1 VGAGLRQLPYGHE
14 FSEPHSF
21 TIRRVGV
28 DDEPFGD
35 PFEVTHRDI
44 VEASRW
50 PHRFVPRLPVTVLLR
65 SHGKCLLEAVS
76 RRPDMT
82 RVYSHVLSTPL
93 NEIRCRGI
101 WHIVAAW
108 HFAVHASTS
117 SESLA
122 ESVGSFL
129 EVSRRHNLNGL
140 LATKRV
146 VWSSQL
152 RAAGLRGF
160 GGEEALL
167 SLALNFHFQSHGPEG
182 WHFHAPRAHERPG
195 AAHLQREVALQNRPD
210 WFHTYLEDL
219 VESGRLNLCKSLPRP
234 EEVLISRKELASRW
248 QQEHTTVK
256 RQRLAERSDDLFE
269 PRTLAPE
276 LWRKLGI
283 SILSLPSCLRPGKRA
298 R

>member
-1 VGAGLRQLPYGHE
+1 MG
-14 FSEPHSF
+14 
-21 TIRRVGV
+21 RR
-28 DDEPFGD
+28 D
-35 PFEVTHRDI
+35 
-44 VEASRW
+44 SC
-50 PHRFVPRLPVTVLLR
+50 
-65 SHGKCLLEAVS
+65 K
-76 RRPDMT
+76 
-82 RVYSHVLSTPL
+82 
-93 NEIRCRGI
+93 GI

-122 ESVGSFL
+122 ESVGPFL

-167 SLALNFHFQSHGPEG
+167 SLALIFHFQSHGPEG
-182 WHFHAPRAHERPG
+182 WHFHAPHAHERPG
-195 AAHLQREVALQNRPD
+195 AAQLQREVALQNQPD

-219 VESGRLNLCKSLPRP
+219 VEIGRLNPCKSLPRP
-234 EEVLISRKELASRW
+234 EEVLISRQELASRW
-248 QQEHTTVK
+248 QQQHTTVK